1 MIPSK
6 DWVVFLTELEVV
18 MFSEE
23 YIAMGAVL
31 DALSFMEWCDF
42 GHRIIGTSY
51 IFVPMNCKPGEVAG
65 FWYFGV
71 DRTLHRISF
80 EEVWDAVDND
90 IRGEMVFH
98 LDLLK

>member
-1 MIPSK
+1 
-6 DWVVFLTELEVV
+6 

-23 YIAMGAVL
+23 YIAMVAGL
-31 DALSFMEWCDF
+31 DALSFLESCDF

-51 IFVPMNCKPGEVAG
+51 IFVPMNFYNDEVEG

-80 EEVWDAVDND
+80 EEVWDGVDD
-90 IRGEMVFH
+90 VIREGLIFH
-98 LDLLK
+98 LDLFK

>member
-1 MIPSK
+1 
-6 DWVVFLTELEVV
+6 

-23 YIAMGAVL
+23 YIAIVAVL
-31 DALSFMEWCDF
+31 DDISFLERGDF

-51 IFVPMNCKPGEVAG
+51 IFVPMNCKPGEVEG
-65 FWYFGV
+65 FWYFGI

-80 EEVWDAVDND
+80 EEVWDGVDND

-98 LDLLK
+98 LDLFK

>member
-1 MIPSK
+1 
-6 DWVVFLTELEVV
+6 

-31 DALSFMEWCDF
+31 DALSFMESCDF

-65 FWYFGV
+65 FW
-71 DRTLHRISF
+71 
-80 EEVWDAVDND
+80 DAVDD
-90 IRGEMVFH
+90 AIRDEIIFK
-98 LDLLK
+98 LNLFK